1 MLPGIRL
8 RRQRE
13 LTFPFTIHFQN
24 ANAFLPQLL
33 FLSYNSAP
41 GGSVSNASFH
51 LPSLPL
57 YPVYVQTLLQ
67 QALVENSETC
77 CVFSLTQVGS
87 VGRHA
92 LS

>member
-1 MLPGIRL
+1 M
-8 RRQRE
+8 
-13 LTFPFTIHFQN
+13 FPFTVHLQN
-24 ANAFLPQLL
+24 ASAFLPQLLRL
-33 FLSYNSAP
+33 FLSYNSAR

-57 YPVYVQTLLQ
+57 YPVYIQTLLQ
-67 QALVENSETC
+67 QALVENSETY

-87 VGRHA
+87 VGRHV